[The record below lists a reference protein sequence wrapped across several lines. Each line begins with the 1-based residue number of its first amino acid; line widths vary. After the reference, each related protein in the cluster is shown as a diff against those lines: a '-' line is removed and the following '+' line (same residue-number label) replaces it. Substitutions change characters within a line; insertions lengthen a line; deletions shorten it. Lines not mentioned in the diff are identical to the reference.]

1 MLIYRVLRNGR
12 LEAALMLSLMS
23 GLFLSVQ
30 SAAAASI
37 EEKNCMSLKLELI
50 SFEPGK
56 ESLEALKKPLGIV
69 MNRLLTPDEELESP
83 LNNAREVAAMRRR
96 KNVSQEKSLEDAI
109 SVLAEHFNKKS
120 SQLTLVGA
128 GKGHKPERG
137 EDLEKNWVFSLVMPT
152 LSDHIYWVIV
162 PKDAPE
168 GAYVYGF
175 N

>member
-1 MLIYRVLRNGR
+1 MLIYRVSRMGR
-12 LEAALMLSLMS
+12 GYGALLMS
-23 GLFLSVQ
+23 LILYFGMQ
-30 SAAAASI
+30 SAFAASK
-37 EEKNCMSLKLELI
+37 EESIRMGLKLELI
-50 SFEPGK
+50 SFDPGR
-56 ESLEALKKPLGIV
+56 ESLEALKKPLDVAI
-69 MNRLLTPDEELESP
+69 NRLVVEDEEMESP

-96 KNVSQEKSLEDAI
+96 KSVSKEKSLEDAVQ
-109 SVLAEHFNKKS
+109 VLAEHFNKKS

-152 LSDHIYWVIV
+152 LSDHIYWIVV
-162 PKDAPE
+162 PKDAPD

>member
-1 MLIYRVLRNGR
+1 
-12 LEAALMLSLMS
+12 
-23 GLFLSVQ
+23 
-30 SAAAASI
+30 
-37 EEKNCMSLKLELI
+37 MSLKLELI
-50 SFEPGK
+50 SFDPGK
-56 ESLEALKKPLGIV
+56 ESLEALKKPLEIAI
-69 MNRLLTPDEELESP
+69 NRLVVEDEEMESP

-96 KNVSQEKSLEDAI
+96 KSVSKEKSLEDAVT
-109 SVLAEHFNKKS
+109 VLAEHFNKKS

-128 GKGHKPERG
+128 GKGQKPERG

-152 LSDHIYWVIV
+152 LSDHIYWVVV